1 MKPKWATPAVRLN
14 RPTRTATMATSSA
27 ACTGPVAPWAATIA
41 AAMMAA
47 VEVGEQ
53 ASWRDVPKRA

>member
-1 MKPKWATPAVRLN
+1 MNPKRAMPAARLIE
-14 RPTRTATMATSSA
+14 PTRTATMATSTP
-27 ACTGPVAPWAATIA
+27 ACAGVVGPRAATMA

-53 ASWRDVPKRA
+53 ASWRDVPNNP